1 MSRDPFHDFV
11 RENISHSCQVCL
23 LSEGGCSLSR
33 TPGSLCIDS
42 IRLNHTCTAESRHI
56 AYRCTAGACTLFSS
70 PDNSLFSVP
79 SVVAA
84 ELDSFSIPAVLRARF
99 EQRGVP
105 LSEGARLEVLQA
117 GRTWLITDKE
127 SRYSVRRSAARLSVY
142 PAP

>member
-1 MSRDPFHDFV
+1 MSRDPFHDFL
-11 RENISHSCQVCL
+11 REKVSGSCQVCL
-23 LSEGGCSLSR
+23 LSEGGSSLAR
-33 TPGSLCIDS
+33 TPGPLCSDWIQV
-42 IRLNHTCTAESRHI
+42 NPTCTVQSHHI

-79 SVVAA
+79 CGVAA

-117 GRTWLITDKE
+117 GRSWLITDE
-127 SRYSVRRSAARLSVY
+127 HSRYSVRRSAARLAVY
-142 PAP
+142 TDP